1 MARDG
6 WELKARWWEAL
17 PEGRGLWHGFS
28 PGSGGHGT
36 LRSRGTR
43 RGAVSFER
51 GEEFGERDA
60 GVELQPSS
68 REAAP
73 GQLRGFSRASLRW
86 GGSTPCRQTRSP
98 PSLSLF
104 NRFQLRKKKKKPKN
118 SEWSVK
124 GARSP
129 RFTHPPRLRGGSR
142 TPQPPERGPSPRAA
156 RGHGGSLRAAGVGR
170 AAGSPS
176 PSRAVKVGS
185 DVASG
190 RGTEV
195 CARRALRP
203 PLGAGTARAAQ
214 SAARRAPSLGR
225 APRAPP

>member
-104 NRFQLRKKKKKPKN
+104 NRFQLRKKKKNQKTA
-118 SEWSVK
+118 S
-124 GARSP
+124 GALRARGPRGSPTRRGSGGAPVHRSP
-129 RFTHPPRLRGGSR
+129 RSAAPLRGQLAGTEGPFAR
-142 TPQPPERGPSPRAA
+142 RGWDAPRGPHP
-156 RGHGGSLRAAGVGR
+156 HPGR
-170 AAGSPS
+170 
-176 PSRAVKVGS
+176 
-185 DVASG
+185 
-190 RGTEV
+190 
-195 CARRALRP
+195 
-203 PLGAGTARAAQ
+203 
-214 SAARRAPSLGR
+214 
-225 APRAPP
+225 

>member
-1 MARDG
+1 MAR
-6 WELKARWWEAL
+6 LLAR
-17 PEGRGLWHGFS
+17 
-28 PGSGGHGT
+28 
-36 LRSRGTR
+36 LRWP
-43 RGAVSFER
+43 
-51 GEEFGERDA
+51 RDA
-60 GVELQPSS
+60 AQPGDAARGGELRARRSESATRAWSCS
-68 REAAP
+68 RARVRL
-73 GQLRGFSRASLRW
+73 LRGSSGDFLARPFAGAAAHPAGRPAPLLR
-86 GGSTPCRQTRSP
+86 
-98 PSLSLF
+98 F
-104 NRFQLRKKKKKPKN
+104 RFLIVSSSEKKKKEKKT
-118 SEWSVK
+118 SEWSIK

-176 PSRAVKVGS
+176 PSRVVKVGL